1 MPPPASPPHLS
12 FGFECLDVPPPA
24 PAYVPQEFD
33 SVMGSLLAQQMLQQ
47 VAAQEQIMHKVRV
60 KNTFIDSCMPRSSSL
75 EHLRQT
81 QSCPG
86 SRLPTP
92 LPTPKRE
99 TTSKGCGMRNSL
111 KEFDTMPSTSDPATA
126 KLVDKIHQD
135 RYECRTAPRPSLQA
149 AAWQGSNQQQPP
161 SQDFSQYGQDLR
173 PSKPMPQVVQLESL
187 LAFSGL
193 DSHDTPVT
201 PAARAA
207 RKASAPGIP
216 DSSVSQLPK
225 LGSPELPSVG
235 SLGHHMNRCK
245 PCAFVQRNGC
255 SNGVQ
260 CSFCHMCE
268 PGEKKRRR
276 KEKRALIGVA
286 RRLQVEEEW

>member
-1 MPPPASPPHLS
+1 
-12 FGFECLDVPPPA
+12 
-24 PAYVPQEFD
+24 
-33 SVMGSLLAQQMLQQ
+33 MGSLLAQQLLQQ
-47 VAAQEQIMHKVRV
+47 VAAHGQIMHTVKI

-75 EHLRQT
+75 EDLRQT
-81 QSCPG
+81 KSCPG

-99 TTSKGCGMRNSL
+99 TTSTGCGMRNSL
-111 KEFDTMPSTSDPATA
+111 KEFDTMPSTSDAAVA
-126 KLVDKIHQD
+126 KLADKIHHD
-135 RYECRTAPRPSLQA
+135 RYECRVAPRPSLQT
-149 AAWQGSNQQQPP
+149 AAWQGSNQQQPLL
-161 SQDFSQYGQDLR
+161 QDFFQYAQDLR

-193 DSHDTPVT
+193 DSYNTPVT
-201 PAARAA
+201 PAVRVV
-207 RKASAPGIP
+207 RKASVPSIP
-216 DSSVSQLPK
+216 DTSVSQLPK

-235 SLGHHMNRCK
+235 SLGHHINRCK

-260 CSFCHMCE
+260 CSFCHMCA

-276 KEKRALIGVA
+276 KEKRSLIGVA
-286 RRLQVEEEW
+286 RRLQVEEE